1 MRIVR
6 QGVFE
11 TNSSSAHS
19 LTFKKGDNLVTPKYP
34 HNTMTIDVEEF
45 KKFNGEPSIPRI
57 YTSFE
62 DRVNYILAS
71 IWTYF
76 SFSYPVWVEIPKE
89 YYDYAIQ
96 TEEDYLN
103 TCKPDDFYAPRYSIK
118 FFTKEYE
125 GKFYHLADRAQL
137 QYYGSRLV
145 ENLERFLIDYA
156 GIVGFEYLSKPARL
170 ETPNEVFFS
179 SLRKDDEKVSTSICE
194 WFYDTID
201 NSIDLDYPLPLDK
214 LLDGEWL
221 KDFLFSESTKI
232 CIGTTDSPID
242 PKLIGN
248 SENRPIYT
256 SNESEMR
263 KITKK
268 YELVLNSVSYKIDKN
283 SESGY
288 SYNNPLDV
296 FRGVK

>member
-34 HNTMTIDVEEF
+34 HNTMTIDAEEF
-45 KKFNGEPSIPRI
+45 KKFNGEPSVPRV
-57 YTSFE
+57 YTSLE

-103 TCKPDDFYAPRYSIK
+103 TCKPDDFYAPRDSIR
-118 FFTKEYE
+118 FSLREHNS
-125 GKFYHLADRAQL
+125 KFYHLADRCQL
-137 QYYGSRLV
+137 QYQGSRLV
-145 ENLERFLIDYA
+145 ENLKRFLIDYA

-170 ETPNEVFFS
+170 ETPSKVFYS
-179 SLRKDDEKVSTSICE
+179 KLRKDDENVTRSQCG
-194 WFYDTID
+194 WFYDTIEY
-201 NSIDLDYPLPLDK
+201 SFDLDYPLPLDK

-232 CIGTTDSPID
+232 RIGTTDSPID
-242 PKLIGN
+242 PTLIGYG
-248 SENRPIYT
+248 ENQAIYT
-256 SNESEMR
+256 SNEGEMR

-268 YELVLNSVSYKIDKN
+268 YELVLNSVSYQVDKN
-283 SESGY
+283 SKRGF
-288 SYNNPLDV
+288 SYNDPLDV
-296 FRGVK
+296 FKDVK

>member
-1 MRIVR
+1 MKIVR

-45 KKFNGEPSIPRI
+45 KKFNGEPSVPRI

-103 TCKPDDFYAPRYSIK
+103 TCKPEDFYAPRDSIK
-118 FFTKEYE
+118 FSLKEYN
-125 GKFYHLADRAQL
+125 GKFYHLEIGRAH
-137 QYYGSRLV
+137 V
-145 ENLERFLIDYA
+145 
-156 GIVGFEYLSKPARL
+156 
-170 ETPNEVFFS
+170 
-179 SLRKDDEKVSTSICE
+179 
-194 WFYDTID
+194 
-201 NSIDLDYPLPLDK
+201 
-214 LLDGEWL
+214 
-221 KDFLFSESTKI
+221 
-232 CIGTTDSPID
+232 
-242 PKLIGN
+242 
-248 SENRPIYT
+248 
-256 SNESEMR
+256 
-263 KITKK
+263 
-268 YELVLNSVSYKIDKN
+268 
-283 SESGY
+283 
-288 SYNNPLDV
+288 
-296 FRGVK
+296 